1 MKMPGQSGSEIRIR
15 NHVVNSRWDDDE
27 LAMLEQLAAATGA
40 GKAETLRQLVRRA
53 DRELPTVR
61 ATTNTLVRI
70 GNLLARIAQRAS
82 ATGDI
87 SQRELLQTKHALEL
101 LVRDLRR

>member
-1 MKMPGQSGSEIRIR
+1 MPGQRGTEIRIR
-15 NHVVNSRWDDDE
+15 GHVVNSRWADDE
-27 LAMLEQLAAATGA
+27 FATLKALAEATGA
-40 GKAETLRQLVRRA
+40 SKAETLRQLVRRA

-70 GNLLARIAQRAS
+70 GNLLLRIAARAS
-82 ATGDI
+82 ATGVI
-87 SQRELLQTKHALEL
+87 SRDELLATKANIDA